1 MALYI
6 NHNLY
11 ALGAANSLR
20 SHYSAMGKSIQRLST
35 GLRVNSAKD
44 DAAGLAVRE
53 EMRADI
59 GVYQQGV
66 RNAEMAMNMLQTA
79 ESAMAVI
86 DEKLIRMKQ
95 LAEQAATG
103 TYTHAQRQI
112 IHSEFAAMAS
122 EIDRIA
128 TSTEFAGRKLING
141 ELSTNAYHWS
151 TVGGWVQPG
160 FGAIDPSRDLDA
172 DGEYVSNFG
181 VKIHFGTGNQRAE
194 DYYFI
199 NIADMSTNGLFR
211 SIGDPNV
218 LAADKVSISTQHA
231 AQMALEQLDS
241 AISMK
246 ERNRAHVGT
255 MMERLDN
262 TIKHLIGQAENLQVA
277 ESQISDVDIATEM
290 TEFVKNQV
298 LAQAAIAVLAQ
309 ANALPSMALRLL
321 G

>member
-11 ALGAANSLR
+11 ALGATNSLR
-20 SHYSAMGKSIQRLST
+20 SHYADLGTSIQRLST

-66 RNAEMAMNMLQTA
+66 RNAEMALNMLQTA
-79 ESAMAVI
+79 ESAMAII
-86 DEKLIRMKQ
+86 DEKLVRMKQ
-95 LAEQAATG
+95 LAEQASTG

-128 TSTEFAGRKLING
+128 TSTEFAGRHLLNG
-141 ELSTNAYHWS
+141 ELSTDAYHWS

-160 FGAIDPSRDLDA
+160 FGAINPDRDLNEE
-172 DGEYVSNFG
+172 GEYVSNFG

-211 SIGDPNV
+211 SIGDADT
-218 LAADKVSISTQHA
+218 LAADKISISTQHL
-231 AQMALEQLDS
+231 AQMALEQIDS
-241 AISMK
+241 AITMK
-246 ERNRAHVGT
+246 ERNRAHVGS
-255 MMERLDN
+255 MMERLEN
-262 TIKHLIGQAENLQVA
+262 TISHLISQAENLQDA

-298 LAQAAIAVLAQ
+298 LTQTAVAILAQ
-309 ANALPSMALRLL
+309 ANTLPNIALQLL